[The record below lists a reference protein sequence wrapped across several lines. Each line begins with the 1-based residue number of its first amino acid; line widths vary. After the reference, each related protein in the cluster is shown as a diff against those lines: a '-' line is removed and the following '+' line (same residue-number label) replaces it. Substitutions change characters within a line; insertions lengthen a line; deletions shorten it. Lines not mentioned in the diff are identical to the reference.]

1 MNQPNRLEI
10 ITQHGWARE
19 YPLTKGIIHIGSAP
33 TNDIRLDERF
43 GGGVAPLQVQ
53 LITISNGSPVYKLI
67 NLGETNLAVGADQEL
82 LLAPQ
87 AVLDLTDGLQFK
99 VGEFTLI
106 FHSGGSVESGSTQL
120 SRSIGLTLELPHTQ
134 LAPHQTL
141 EGVVLVSNLGHQM
154 GARFDLTLEGLEP
167 DCYELAPGPLLS
179 SGAEKE
185 VFFCL
190 HHRGHKPLAGSY
202 QLVIRATAPET
213 YPGEQATV
221 TQLIEVLPHY
231 QHSLSL
237 APAKGITAQR
247 PALNY
252 ASPVPLPAPAPTSAA
267 DAAWD
272 LPLEPKPLAT
282 RTFNAGSPP
291 AKKGIHPTSDSAE
304 PVSQDWAVVTAA
316 APELPQAIAAGLE
329 VAAQPETEAA
339 TPAQPLA
346 APATEWDADIEAE
359 FVSYLKPAQTVKLS
373 VLPQKS
379 GVGSPVV
386 LNEEAEKWWDTP

>member
-43 GGGVAPLQVQ
+43 GGGVAPLHVQ

-67 NLGETNLAVGADQEL
+67 NLGETNLVVGADEEL

-106 FHSGGSVESGSTQL
+106 FHSGGPTESGSIQL

-134 LAPHQTL
+134 LAPHQAL
-141 EGVVLVSNLGHQM
+141 EGVVVVSNLGHQM

-190 HHRGHKPLAGSY
+190 YHRGHKPLAGSY

-213 YPGEQATV
+213 YPGEQATAS
-221 TQLIEVLPHY
+221 QLIEVLPHY
-231 QHSLSL
+231 QHGLSL

-247 PALNY
+247 PALNQ
-252 ASPVPLPAPAPTSAA
+252 ARPAPAPAPEA

-272 LPLEPKPLAT
+272 LPVEPKPLAA
-282 RTFNAGSPP
+282 RTFTAGSPP
-291 AKKGIHPTSDSAE
+291 AKNGVHPASDSAE
-304 PVSQDWAVVTAA
+304 AVGQDWAV
-316 APELPQAIAAGLE
+316 APEFPAAITAGPE
-329 VAAQPETEAA
+329 VAAQPETEGA
-339 TPAQPLA
+339 TPTQPPA
-346 APATEWDADIEAE
+346 APAIEWDADIEAE

-379 GVGSPVV
+379 GAGSPVV
-386 LNEEAEKWWDTP
+386 MKEEAEKWWDTP